1 MVKIW
6 DKEGRGKLLDGEDM
20 GRVGKIWDEEGRGKI
35 LDGEDMGR
43 VGKILDEEGMGIIRW
58 IRYRKVG
65 LRYRLKNLWE
75 EH

>member
-1 MVKIW
+1 MV
-6 DKEGRGKLLDGEDM
+6 
-20 GRVGKIWDEEGRGKI
+20 KIWDEEGMGKI
-35 LDGEDMGR
+35 LDGEDMGK

-58 IRYRKVG
+58 IRFWKVG